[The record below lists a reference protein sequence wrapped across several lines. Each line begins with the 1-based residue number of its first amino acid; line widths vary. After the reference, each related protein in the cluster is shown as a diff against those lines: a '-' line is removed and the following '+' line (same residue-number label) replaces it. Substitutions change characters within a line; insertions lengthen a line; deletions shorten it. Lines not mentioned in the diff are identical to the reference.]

1 MKKLIYVSAIL
12 MSMSA
17 LISCGGNE
25 AKNEAK
31 GETASKEK
39 PSSAG
44 VNEADWE
51 LKEVSGIVKE
61 LEIPAFSVKLPK
73 DAKIE
78 KDTSSLTPGLLV
90 TFPNKYEL
98 RIQFKEHALMSQNMA
113 KVIANSK
120 ETDIDTDTTE
130 RKSKI
135 LLENANGY
143 IYTTTVIDGSTG
155 ENLGD
160 PVCHFSYYI
169 KDKGDSYIVIDDSR
183 YSGIV
188 NNEGEVFS
196 EANTKKI
203 WEIIAG
209 SATFK

>member
-1 MKKLIYVSAIL
+1 MKKLICVSAVLLTTL
-12 MSMSA
+12 MA
-17 LISCGGNE
+17 CTENE
-25 AKNEAK
+25 SKTETKEVTVNETPAAKA
-31 GETASKEK
+31 
-39 PSSAG
+39 AG

-51 LKEVSGIVKE
+51 VKEVSGIVKE
-61 LEIPAFSVKLPK
+61 LEMPPFSVKLPK

-98 RIQFKEHALMSQNMA
+98 RIQFKEHALMSQDLA
-113 KVIANSK
+113 KVVADSK
-120 ETDIDTDTTE
+120 KTDTE
-130 RKSKI
+130 IAPGESPVKI
-135 LLENANGY
+135 VSENANGY
-143 IYTTTVIDGSTG
+143 IYTKTFTDANGQSVA
-155 ENLGD
+155 D
-160 PVCHFSYYI
+160 PVSHFSYFI

-183 YSGIV
+183 FSGIV

-203 WEIIAG
+203 WDIIAG